1 MVNSSTPCDS
11 YYTSLKGVEEFEVN
25 AKLKFLIKAK
35 KHGYKIKNYCLKM
48 IFRVNFA
55 PDKQNA

>member
-1 MVNSSTPCDS
+1 MTGRINEILWVN
-11 YYTSLKGVEEFEVN
+11 YYQFKFEVN